1 MTQSDMKED
10 KTGKVSILIDGE
22 LVKVNETLPLIPLR
36 DVVVF
41 PRMIIP
47 LLVGRARSIKACEVA
62 NTTEKLLFL
71 VAQRSHENPSPT
83 PAEIHTVGTVSRI
96 THFLRLPDGTVRILI
111 EGLFRARI
119 AEWLDGEYFS
129 VSFAPIQ
136 RKSSKAVETRVLLRS
151 VTSHFEQY
159 VKLNRK
165 IPDEVL
171 MSVIHIEDPERLADT
186 ISAHIQEKLQTKQRI
201 LESRSLQAQL
211 RLLLTLLTSE
221 IEILELE
228 QKLEEDVKSE
238 VLKNQKQ
245 FYLAEQL
252 KVIKKELGH
261 AEGMGDE
268 IEELTRAIELSR
280 MPQEAETK
288 ARRELE
294 RLRKMAPLSPE
305 ATVIRNYVDWLV
317 SLPWKK
323 RTRDNLN
330 IPHAKRILDEDHYGL
345 KKPKERILEFLAVLK
360 LVKQMRGQILCFVGA
375 PGVGKTSLAKSIART
390 LGRKFVRMSLGG
402 IRDEAEIRGHRRTYI
417 GALPGRIIQ
426 NMKRAGTKNPVF
438 LLDEVDKIGV
448 DYRGDPAAALMEV
461 LDPELNYSFNDH
473 YLETDFDLSEVFF
486 ICTANVL
493 HTIPPAL
500 RDRMETIR
508 LPGYLEYE
516 KLKIAEGFLI
526 PKQLRAHGLKSAHL
540 RFTHRSIQKIIRNYT
555 KEAGVR
561 SLEREIGSIA
571 RKVARAVAEGKKQ
584 MVTVKSPTRYL
595 GAPKF
600 VEKELSGIDEVGV
613 ATGLT
618 WTEAGGEIIQVEAGI
633 MRGKGELILTGQLG
647 EVMKESAQAALTFA
661 RANTRKF
668 KVAPGFYRSVDIHV
682 HVPEGAIPKD
692 GPSAGIT
699 IATAL
704 VSTITGIP
712 VKRDVAMT
720 GEVTLRGEILP
731 IGGLA
736 EKMVAAQRAGIGT
749 VIIPEKNG
757 RELKELPA
765 FTKRGLDVRLVK
777 SMHQVLEI
785 ALKSQPARVSRVGR
799 AQHKTSVRQ

>member
-1 MTQSDMKED
+1 MKEN
-10 KTGKVSILIDGE
+10 KIGKVSILIDGE
-22 LVKVNETLPLIPLR
+22 LVEVNETLPLIPLR

-62 NTTEKLLFL
+62 NTNEKLLLL
-71 VAQRSHENPSPT
+71 VAQKSHENPSPT
-83 PAEIHTVGTVSRI
+83 PDEIHRIGTVSRI

-119 AEWLDGEYFS
+119 TEWLDGEYFL
-129 VSFAPIQ
+129 VSFVPIQ
-136 RKSSKAVETRVLLRS
+136 RKPSKGVETQVLLRS
-151 VTSHFEQY
+151 VKSHFEQY

-171 MSVIHIEDPERLADT
+171 MSVIHIEDAERLTDT
-186 ISAHIQEKLQTKQRI
+186 ISAHIQEKLQIKQQI
-201 LESRSLQAQL
+201 LESKSLEEQL

-238 VLKNQKQ
+238 VLKNQRQ

-252 KVIKKELGH
+252 KIIKKELGH
-261 AEGMGDE
+261 AEGIGDE
-268 IEELTRAIELSR
+268 VEELARSIELSC

-288 ARRELE
+288 AKRELE

-330 IPHAKRILDEDHYGL
+330 IPHAKRILDDDHYGL

-360 LVKQMRGQILCFVGA
+360 LVKHMRGQILCFVGA

-508 LPGYLEYE
+508 LPGYLEHE
-516 KLKIAEGFLI
+516 RVKIAEGFLI
-526 PKQLRAHGLKSAHL
+526 PKQLRAHGLKSANL

-584 MVTVKSPTRYL
+584 MVTIRSPAKYL

-600 VEKELSGIDEVGV
+600 IEKELSGVDEVGV

-618 WTEAGGEIIQVEAGI
+618 WTEAGGEIIHVEAGI
-633 MRGKGELILTGQLG
+633 MKGKGELILTGQLG
-647 EVMKESAQAALTFA
+647 DVMKESAQAALTFT
-661 RANTRKF
+661 RANTHKL
-668 KVAPGFYRSVDIHV
+668 KVAAGFYKSVDIHV

-704 VSTITGIP
+704 VSAITGIP

-720 GEVTLRGEILP
+720 GEVTLRGEVLP
-731 IGGLA
+731 VGGLA
-736 EKMVAAQRAGIGT
+736 EKMVAAQRAGIAT

-765 FTKRGLDVRLVK
+765 FTKRGLNIRLVK

-785 ALKSQPARVSRVGR
+785 ALKSPPALTRGVGR
-799 AQHKTSVRQ
+799 VQHRSTVTH